1 MEINI
6 LNGKY
11 VNPEDINYYMEIK
24 NGEYIID
31 YGDDEE
37 IETGKIEII
46 ENDIYTV
53 EEDKDIEGYFFK
65 YKIGTIKNNKII
77 KIYKFIKT
85 TNKYNRYV
93 LEADNSKKTL
103 DIYKDETFEFKYEKK
118 SSIDKVNIYKSGIYK
133 RNKNEISLIA
143 KTTYEKNIFNKKI
156 NEKKHTEL
164 IGDNYFIDNK
174 LYVDENND
182 LYSIEFE
189 KI

>member
-77 KIYKFIKT
+77 LIQKMMM
-85 TNKYNRYV
+85 
-93 LEADNSKKTL
+93 
-103 DIYKDETFEFKYEKK
+103 IYKDETFEFKYEKK
-118 SSIDKVNIYKSGIYK
+118 SSVGKVNIYKSGIYK

-156 NEKKHTEL
+156 NEKNTP
-164 IGDNYFIDNK
+164 N
-174 LYVDENND
+174 
-182 LYSIEFE
+182 
-189 KI
+189 